1 MSTFRVDVI
10 DRRSTYIDATD
21 EKEAIETLDKEDE

>member
-21 EKEAIETLDKEDE
+21 EKELDKEDE